1 MGTLAPVPER
11 QLKLAVKTLRGARTD
26 IRAPR
31 QALGQGGVTPQ
42 RVITTFW

>member
-1 MGTLAPVPER
+1 MGTLVPVREHH
-11 QLKLAVKTLRGARTD
+11 LKPAVKNARGARTD

-31 QALGQGGVTPQ
+31 KALGQGGMTPQ